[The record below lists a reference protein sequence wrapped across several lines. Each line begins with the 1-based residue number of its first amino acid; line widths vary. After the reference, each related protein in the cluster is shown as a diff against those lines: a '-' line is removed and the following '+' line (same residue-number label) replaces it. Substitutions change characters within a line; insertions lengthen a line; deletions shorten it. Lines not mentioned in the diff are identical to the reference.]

1 VQARAGSVDPQW
13 TWYFQSPSSWLGSVL
28 VLNRAPPPPVANFTA
43 TYSGLTFTFDASSST
58 AQSTATYG

>member
-1 VQARAGSVDPQW
+1 M
-13 TWYFQSPSSWLGSVL
+13 
-28 VLNRAPPPPVANFTA
+28 ANFTA